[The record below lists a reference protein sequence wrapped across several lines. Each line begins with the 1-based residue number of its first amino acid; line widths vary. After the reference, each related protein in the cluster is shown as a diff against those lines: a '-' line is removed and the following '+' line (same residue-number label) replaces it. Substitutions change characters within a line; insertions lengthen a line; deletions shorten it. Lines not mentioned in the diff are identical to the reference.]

1 MIVASTVS
9 LYCLP
14 LVTVLAPLKLRL
26 PVPEGYQ
33 VSRQVPPSYSLT
45 VADATVSVL
54 KTDSRQASDRSG
66 RRKQCIL
73 CPYLCYSADI
83 TDSW

>member
-45 VADATVSVL
+45 VAV
-54 KTDSRQASDRSG
+54 
-66 RRKQCIL
+66 IE
-73 CPYLCYSADI
+73 SAVF
-83 TDSW
+83 SP